1 MSSVLPQPTSSDVKT
16 LTSPYPLR
24 AIVLLGLFGGC
35 AEIGRG
41 DPLPDV
47 ADTRSDTSGDT
58 RQDTGVPDGTQSDV
72 PLDGDDGEEEVALP
86 ELSFA
91 DDGVHALLVANC
103 SSGCHGSGAGGYTIS
118 GSTSADY
125 SATLNMVTPG
135 DGLASKL
142 VKKATATSSHAGGP
156 VIQVGSTEHQLLLD
170 WIDSGA
176 NP

>member
-1 MSSVLPQPTSSDVKT
+1 M
-16 LTSPYPLR
+16 
-24 AIVLLGLFGGC
+24 LGLFGGC
-35 AEIGRG
+35 AELGRG

-47 ADTRSDTSGDT
+47 ADTRPDTSGDT
-58 RQDTGVPDGTQSDV
+58 RQDTGAPNDVEGDV
-72 PLDGDDGEEEVALP
+72 PQDSEDGEEEVVLP

-91 DDGVHALLVANC
+91 DDGVHALLVSNC
-103 SSGCHGSGAGGYTIS
+103 SSGCHGSGAGGYTLS
-118 GSTSADY
+118 GNASADY
-125 SATLNMVTPG
+125 SATFGMVTPG